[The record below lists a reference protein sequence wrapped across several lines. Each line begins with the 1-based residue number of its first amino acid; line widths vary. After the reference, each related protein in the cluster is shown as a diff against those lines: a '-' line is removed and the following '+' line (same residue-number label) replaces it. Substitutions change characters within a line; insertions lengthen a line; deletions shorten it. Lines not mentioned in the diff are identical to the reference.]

1 MQNQFSKGELVEVL
15 KVPPCLLHKGHG
27 RHKAT
32 IYRGTVYQV
41 CEKHI
46 TIDFGFYRESFH
58 PEAVR
63 HAK

>member
-1 MQNQFSKGELVEVL
+1 MFKVGDTVEVL
-15 KVPPCLLHKGHG
+15 KVPPSILHQGNG
-27 RHKAT
+27 RHKAS

-63 HAK
+63 KAI